1 MSEYTPNKWLIVKIT
16 DTNKNESHY
25 RVFASW
31 YGGYLGS
38 DSWKMNSGI
47 TKVTENDD
55 YYFFEGVSGSL
66 YTCRKGGYG
75 ASGYGGGVLSSLI
88 EKGAEEGI
96 LIAVLENKVNPME
109 LSYA

>member
-1 MSEYTPNKWLIVKIT
+1 MSENNPDKWMIVKIVN
-16 DTNKNESHY
+16 DKNESHY

-38 DSWKMNSGI
+38 DSWQMNSGI
-47 TKVTENDD
+47 SKVTEDD
-55 YYFFEGVSGSL
+55 NYYFFEGVSGSL

-75 ASGYGGGVLSSLI
+75 ASGYGYNVLSGLI
-88 EKGAEEGI
+88 EKGAKDGL
-96 LIAVLENKVNPME
+96 LIAVLSDDVNPME